1 MGFGAQPWFKSL
13 LSDAPRPRY
22 KKPERFSKSLILEPF
37 GKMTHWIFGKVPPP
51 PESDIFYMILS
62 SIFDISGF
70 CPITF
75 GKSIKQ
81 KFTTSSPP
89 CPLLTG
95 VNNSL
100 ILRLNAICLTSRT

>member
-13 LSDAPRPRY
+13 LSDVPRPRY

-37 GKMTHWIFGKVPPP
+37 DKMTHWIFGKVPPP
-51 PESDIFYMILS
+51 PESAIFYMILS

-70 CPITF
+70 CP
-75 GKSIKQ
+75 
-81 KFTTSSPP
+81 SSP
-89 CPLLTG
+89 CALLTG